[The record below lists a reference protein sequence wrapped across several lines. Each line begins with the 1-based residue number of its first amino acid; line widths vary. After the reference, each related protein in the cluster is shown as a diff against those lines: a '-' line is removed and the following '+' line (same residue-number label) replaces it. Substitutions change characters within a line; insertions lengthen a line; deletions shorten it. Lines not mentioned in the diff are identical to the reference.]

1 MQLLLPTQNEDN
13 DMQIAHVQ
21 THVIADAREPIQ
33 LPFITRILS
42 CFRSLRVIHWS
53 ILETGT

>member
-13 DMQIAHVQ
+13 DMHIAHVQ

-42 CFRSLRVIHWS
+42 CFRSLPVIH
-53 ILETGT
+53 